1 MLIRKATLPALAL
14 VAALAG
20 TAGIAA
26 LGTRDADAQATTAA
40 PQRQAG
46 PEHRFDPSRHI
57 EGRIAFLK
65 AELKITDTQAPLF
78 ERVAQAMRDNAK
90 EMGQLREQRL
100 TERDKPKSAIESL
113 EGRARFG
120 ELRTQQTQRFL
131 AAFKPLYDGLSD
143 QQKQTADELLAGHR
157 HHHHHRG

>member
-1 MLIRKATLPALAL
+1 MLIRKAALPALAL

-20 TAGIAA
+20 TVGVAA
-26 LGTRDADAQATTAA
+26 LSTQDADAQATTTA
-40 PQRQAG
+40 PQDQAT
-46 PEHRFDPSRHI
+46 PTHRFEPGRHI

-65 AELKITDTQAPLF
+65 AELKITDGQAPLF

-90 EMGQLREQRL
+90 DVAQLHEQRRAD
-100 TERDKPKSAIESL
+100 RDKPKSAIESL

-120 ELRTQQTQRFL
+120 ELRTQQAQRFL

-143 QQKQTADELLAGHR
+143 QQKKTADELLGGHG
-157 HHHHHRG
+157 HHHHRG

>member
-1 MLIRKATLPALAL
+1 MLIRKAALPALAL

-20 TAGIAA
+20 TAGVAA
-26 LGTRDADAQATTAA
+26 LSTQDADAQATTTA
-40 PQRQAG
+40 PQDQAR
-46 PEHRFDPSRHI
+46 PTHRFEPGRHI

-65 AELKITDTQAPLF
+65 AELKITDGQAPLF

-90 EMGQLREQRL
+90 DMAQLHEQRRAD
-100 TERDKPKSAIESL
+100 RDKPKSAIESL

-120 ELRTQQTQRFL
+120 ELRTQQAQRFL

-143 QQKQTADELLAGHR
+143 QQKKTADELLGGHG
-157 HHHHHRG
+157 HHHHRG